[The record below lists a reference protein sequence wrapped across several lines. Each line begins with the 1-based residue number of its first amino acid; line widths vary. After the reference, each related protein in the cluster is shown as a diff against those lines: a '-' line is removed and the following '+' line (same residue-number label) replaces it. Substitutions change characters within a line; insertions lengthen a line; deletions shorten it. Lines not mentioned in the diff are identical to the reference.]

1 MPDHQVNIHI
11 LQLHLN
17 WYFLQHFRPL
27 CKELIGGSN
36 TTAGISS
43 YFQFTE
49 CPDAIKQIS
58 FTAPFNNMFFKI
70 INFCPRNFLTIFLD
84 TKNSGSLPCGLYLI
98 INSLADYPNLQI
110 IHFFQQKIKKHDR
123 SKVNFEYKVRT
134 WSTFYCHTFKW
145 SQSLCESQGS

>member
-36 TTAGISS
+36 TTASISS

-49 CPDAIKQIS
+49 CPDALNRYRSQHPSIICSLKSLI
-58 FTAPFNNMFFKI
+58 FAPEA
-70 INFCPRNFLTIFLD
+70 FLIIFLD
-84 TKNSGSLPCGLYLI
+84 TKNSGSLSRGLYLI
-98 INSLADYPNLQI
+98 INSLADYSNLQI
-110 IHFFQQKIKKHDR
+110 IYFFSAKNKKTWQKQ
-123 SKVNFEYKVRT
+123 
-134 WSTFYCHTFKW
+134 
-145 SQSLCESQGS
+145 SQFWV